1 MRYIGSKLKLL
12 NEIEPFILS
21 KVNPNIHLSFLD
33 LFSGTGSVAF
43 CFKKHFKVITN
54 DIMTYSYHL
63 TNGEVRINS
72 KPEFALIR
80 QEIGNLDVL
89 DYLNRLTNNTIGF
102 IEREYS
108 CRDEDLGKD
117 NARCFFTQ
125 SNANKIDA
133 IRIKIKDWKDR
144 NLITGS
150 EESYLI
156 ACLIEA
162 VTKVSNTTGTYGA
175 FLKFWENRAY
185 KTLTLTHPTLF
196 DNKLENIP
204 LLGQAEDVIKQVTA
218 DICYIDPPYNTRQ
231 YSSNYHLLETI
242 ARYDEPILKGKAGI
256 REDNSERNSLFS
268 SKSKAKQSL
277 EQLLLDCQCQHI
289 FISYNSDGILSKD
302 EITEILLNIGI
313 KNTYDC
319 KVINYASYQ
328 SKIVKKRTVDEYL
341 FYIQKAIK

>member
-12 NEIEPFILS
+12 NKIESFVLS
-21 KVNPNIHLSFLD
+21 KVPPNINLSFLD

-63 TNGEVRINS
+63 TNGEVCINS
-72 KPEFALIR
+72 RPEFALIR
-80 QEIGNLDVL
+80 QEIGHSDVL
-89 DYLNRLTNNTIGF
+89 EYLNQLTNNTVSF

-108 CRDEDLGKD
+108 CLDEELGKD
-117 NARCFFTQ
+117 NTRCFFTK

-133 IRIKIKDWKDR
+133 IRLQIKDWKDR
-144 NLITGS
+144 DLITKS

-175 FLKFWENRAY
+175 FLKFWESRAY
-185 KTLTLTHPTLF
+185 KTLTLIHPILF
-196 DNKLENIP
+196 DNKSENIA
-204 LLGQAEDVIKQVTA
+204 LLGLAENVIKQITA
-218 DICYIDPPYNTRQ
+218 DVCYIDPPYNTRQ

-242 ARYDEPILKGKAGI
+242 ARYDEPNLKGKAGI
-256 REDNSERNSLFS
+256 RDDNSERNSLFS

-302 EITEILLNIGI
+302 EITELLLNIGI
-313 KNTYDC
+313 KNTYDF

-341 FYIQKAIK
+341 FYIQKAVK

>member
-21 KVNPNIHLSFLD
+21 KVSPNINLSFLD

-54 DIMTYSYHL
+54 DIMTYSYYL
-63 TNGEVRINS
+63 TNGEVCINS
-72 KPEFALIR
+72 KPDFSLIR

-89 DYLNRLTNNTIGF
+89 DYLNQLTNNSIGF

-108 CRDEDLGKD
+108 CSNENLGKD
-117 NARCFFTQ
+117 NARCFFIQ

-133 IRIKIKDWKDR
+133 IRLKIKDWKER
-144 NLITGS
+144 KLITDS

-175 FLKFWENRAY
+175 FLKFWESRAY
-185 KTLTLTHPTLF
+185 KTLTLTHPALF
-196 DNKLENIP
+196 DNKLENIA
-204 LLGQAEDVIKQVTA
+204 LLSQAEDVVKQVTA

-242 ARYDEPILKGKAGI
+242 ARYDGPNLKGKAGI
-256 REDNSERNSLFS
+256 RIDNSERNSLFS
-268 SKSKAKQSL
+268 SKAKAKQSFA
-277 EQLLLDCQCQHI
+277 QLLLDCQCKHI
-289 FISYNSDGILSKD
+289 FVSYNSDGILSKD
-302 EITEILLNIGI
+302 EIEELLLNIVI
-313 KNTYDC
+313 KNTYDF

-341 FYIQKAIK
+341 FYIQKALK